1 MNAVLQVFPTT
12 VEGLIES
19 IVDQH
24 SGNAHICTFKRLCV
38 LYCSIKIHTVT
49 HICRRRIIRIFLSAG
64 NHIRCGAC
72 AYKNN
77 KAMYGKR

>member
-1 MNAVLQVFPTT
+1 MKNKIIQLLQSTVGMLIFALLSGCAYYIVVLK
-12 VEGLIES
+12 L
-19 IVDQH
+19 
-24 SGNAHICTFKRLCV
+24 
-38 LYCSIKIHTVT
+38 HTVT

>member
-1 MNAVLQVFPTT
+1 MKNKIIQLLQSTAGMLIFALLSGCAYYIVVIIKYEVL
-12 VEGLIES
+12 
-19 IVDQH
+19 H
-24 SGNAHICTFKRLCV
+24 AK
-38 LYCSIKIHTVT
+38 HTVT
-49 HICRRRIIRIFLSAG
+49 HICRRRIIRIFLFAG